1 MTPTGNQKDANRSQF
16 SFSIALAVA
25 LGLVGC
31 LTLVILFLALYGG
44 KWLDEQLGSTPI
56 FAVGLLIASVPVTL
70 VVMFWVVRRVTARY
84 LPQDNK
90 QAHSAQED
98 ENRE

>member
-1 MTPTGNQKDANRSQF
+1 MTPTGNRPDANRSQF
-16 SFSIALAVA
+16 NFSIALAVA

-31 LTLVILFLALYGG
+31 LTLVILFLALFGG
-44 KWLDEQLGSTPI
+44 IWLDSQFDSKPI

-70 VVMFWVVRRVTARY
+70 IVMFWVVRKVTARY
-84 LPQDNK
+84 MPQNQV
-90 QAHSAQED
+90 QAHPAQED

>member
-1 MTPTGNQKDANRSQF
+1 MTPTTKPDGNRGQF
-16 SFSIALAVA
+16 NFSIALAVA

-31 LTLVILFLALYGG
+31 LTLAILFLALFGG
-44 KWLDEQLGSTPI
+44 IWLDSQFGSKPV

-70 VVMFWVVRRVTARY
+70 IVMFWVVRKVTARY
-84 LPQDNK
+84 MPQNQV
-90 QAHSAQED
+90 QAHPAQED